1 MTKIEARGRYFDAVL
16 ETDRKQAKDVVLQAR
31 REGLPPEE
39 IVMDIIIPSIDR
51 MIEAFIDKRVILSQ
65 HFIATNIS
73 EELVEELLLDFSGD
87 SGPSET
93 VIIGCAAGDFHGLG
107 KKIVSG
113 CLKAHL
119 FNVIDL
125 GLNVTPER
133 FVEEALS
140 RNASIIGV
148 SSMMAH
154 TAVGDEGAV
163 GVRRLL
169 AEKGLEDRIKI
180 IVGGAPYKF
189 DSELYKKVGADDF
202 ALNGM
207 EAVRKIRQLI
217 GEAILT

>member
-1 MTKIEARGRYFDAVL
+1 MTKTEACDIYFDAVL

-31 REGLPPEE
+31 REGISPEE
-39 IVMDIIIPSIDR
+39 IVMEIIIPSIDR

-65 HFIATNIS
+65 HFIATSIS
-73 EELVEELLLDFSGD
+73 EELVEELLPDFSGD
-87 SGPSET
+87 SGPAET

-133 FVEEALS
+133 FVDEALS
-140 RNASIIGV
+140 HNSCVIGV

-154 TAVGDEGAV
+154 TAIGDDGAA
-163 GVRRLL
+163 GVRRIL
-169 AEKGLEDRIKI
+169 AGNGLEDRIKI

-189 DSELYKKVGADDF
+189 DAELYKKVGADDY

-207 EAVRKIRQLI
+207 EAVRKIRQFL
-217 GEAILT
+217 GEAIRP